1 MATESAQMQIR
12 GATPEDRDV
21 LFDVWLRAVQAT
33 HTFVSTADIESFMP
47 LVRTYLG
54 SSETEFWVLCDGD
67 GAVMGFMGLAG
78 HAVESLFL
86 APEFHR
92 RGGGRRLI
100 EQARAG
106 RGALTVDVNEQNT
119 AAVGF
124 YTACGF
130 IVGGQSEL
138 DDERA
143 ALSAAPHAARGTN
156 THSRLISDVTQTC
169 WDSKRRNLN
178 LLTRRGR
185 PRICSMPST
194 GSSAS
199 PRT

>member
-21 LFDVWLRAVQAT
+21 LFDVWLRSVQAT
-33 HTFVSTADIESFMP
+33 HTFVSAADIESFMP

-54 SSETEFWVLCDGD
+54 STETEFWVLCDAE

-100 EQARAG
+100 EQARAS

-119 AAVGF
+119 AAVGSIRPAASSL
-124 YTACGF
+124 TADPSWTTTGGPIRCSTCGSRHR
-130 IVGGQSEL
+130 Q
-138 DDERA
+138 
-143 ALSAAPHAARGTN
+143 ALAVDP
-156 THSRLISDVTQTC
+156 DVTQTC
-169 WDSKRRNLN
+169 WEQRTPIARKPLQ
-178 LLTRRGR
+178 T
-185 PRICSMPST
+185 
-194 GSSAS
+194 SSDRS
-199 PRT
+199 R